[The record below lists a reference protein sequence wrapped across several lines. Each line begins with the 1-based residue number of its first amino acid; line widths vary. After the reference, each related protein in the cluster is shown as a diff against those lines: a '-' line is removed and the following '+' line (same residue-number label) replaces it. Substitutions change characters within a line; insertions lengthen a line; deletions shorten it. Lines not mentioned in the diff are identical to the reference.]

1 MILTISGQSGK
12 HGEYRGIDV
21 MIKPEQ
27 RIQEVYREL
36 LKNGYFEPVG
46 HEGQIRVMTNL
57 HPNLLKST
65 LRPARLSLKQ
75 WLIML
80 KRLRRALSLTRPTPL
95 A

>member
-12 HGEYRGIDV
+12 QGEYRGIDV

-46 HEGQIRVMTNL
+46 HEGQIRVYSFRQEGYVN
-57 HPNLLKST
+57 P
-65 LRPARLSLKQ
+65 
-75 WLIML
+75 ML
-80 KRLRRALSLTRPTPL
+80 TFRQGRIYGGDVLGIL
-95 A
+95 